1 MLLPVIMAGGTGSR
15 LWPMSRELYPKQF
28 LRLYGQHSMLQET
41 ITRLTGLET
50 HEPMVICNEEHR
62 FLVAEQLRQLGKLS
76 RNIILEPVGRNTAP
90 AIALAAIQATQNGD
104 DPLMLVLAADHI
116 INNHTA
122 FHDAIGVA
130 EKYAQAD
137 HLVTFGIVP
146 NVPETG
152 YGYIQRGEPVA
163 TDSDSPYRVARFVEK
178 PDRERAEAYLAS
190 GDYYWN
196 SGMFMFR
203 AKKYLSELA
212 KYRPDI
218 LEACRKAVAAAD
230 CSSDFISIPH
240 DIFCECPDESVDYA
254 VMEHTADAVVV
265 GLDADWND
273 VGSWSALWDVSPK
286 DERGN
291 VLTGDAWTHNTQ
303 NCYINSDEKLVAAVG
318 VENLVIVSTKDAV
331 LVMNKDRAQDVKKA
345 VEFLKANQR
354 SEYKRHREIYRPWG
368 RSDVVVQTPRFN
380 VNRITVKPGGALSL
394 QMHHHRAEHWVIL
407 SGTGQITMNG
417 KQFLLTENQST
428 FIPIGAEHSL
438 ENPGKIPLEVLEIQS
453 GSYLGEDDIIRI
465 KDQYGR
471 C

>member
-28 LRLYGQHSMLQET
+28 LRLYGQNSMLQET
-41 ITRLTGLET
+41 ISRLSGLDT

-76 RNIILEPVGRNTAP
+76 KNIILEPVGRNTAP
-90 AIALAAIQATQNGD
+90 AIALAALQATQDGD

-116 INNHTA
+116 INNQQV
-122 FHDAIGVA
+122 FHDAIHVA
-130 EKYAQAD
+130 EQYAQAD

-146 NVPETG
+146 NTPETG
-152 YGYIQRGEPVA
+152 YGYIQRG
-163 TDSDSPYRVARFVEK
+163 DSLGEGEHAPYQVARFVEK
-178 PDRERAEAYLAS
+178 PDLEHAQDYLAS
-190 GDYYWN
+190 GEYYWN

-212 KYRPDI
+212 TFRPDI
-218 LEACRKAVAAAD
+218 LEVCTAAVNAAD
-230 CSSDFISIPH
+230 SSSDFISIPH
-240 DIFCECPDESVDYA
+240 EVFSTCPDESVDYA
-254 VMEHTADAVVV
+254 VMEKTADAVVV
-265 GLDADWND
+265 GLDADWSD

-286 DERGN
+286 DELGN
-291 VLTGDAWTHNTQ
+291 VLNGDAWVHNSQ
-303 NCYINSDEKLVAAVG
+303 NCYINSDEKLVVAIG
-318 VENLVIVSTKDAV
+318 VEDLVIVSTKDAV
-331 LVMNKDRAQDVKKA
+331 LVMNKNRAQDVKKV
-345 VEFLKANQR
+345 VEYLKANQR

-380 VNRITVKPGGALSL
+380 VNRITVKPGGAFSM

-407 SGTGQITMNG
+407 AGTGQITVNG

-428 FIPIGAEHSL
+428 FIPIGAEHCL
-438 ENPGKIPLEVLEIQS
+438 ENPGRIPLEVLEIQS